1 MTLLCLVGVLL
12 AALVMVLTPDF
23 ELARRGGTPFLL
35 LLTFWICVAVTPYRG
50 AKRLMKTSVYLSSP
64 ISYIFSSQGIHS
76 TGTHISSDVSYE
88 AVWNV
93 RETKTLFL
101 LYLNASSALVLP
113 KRFFTDAI
121 QQNDWRLFLEQ
132 RISPKRIMQSGFLAR
147 WC

>member
-1 MTLLCLVGVLL
+1 
-12 AALVMVLTPDF
+12 
-23 ELARRGGTPFLL
+23 
-35 LLTFWICVAVTPYRG
+35 
-50 AKRLMKTSVYLSSP
+50 MKTSVYLSSP